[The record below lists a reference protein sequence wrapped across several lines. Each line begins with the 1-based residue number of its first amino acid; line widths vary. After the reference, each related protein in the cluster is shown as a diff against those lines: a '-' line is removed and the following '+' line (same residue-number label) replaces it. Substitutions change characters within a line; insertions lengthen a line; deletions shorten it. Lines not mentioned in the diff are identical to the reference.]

1 MSTFRILVADDH
13 EVIRLGVRSMLEAV
27 EGWKICKKAID
38 GREAVEKAKELKP
51 DIVIL
56 DVGMP
61 RLNGLDATYQLLRDD
76 PLLRIMILTI
86 NDTVQ
91 MARAA
96 LEAGAKAYVLKTD
109 CGRDLVAAVSA
120 LQHGRTFFSS
130 FTSQLVLSGYLKG
143 IRAAKEGLGSLTS
156 REREIVQLLAEGQR
170 TKDVATLLNL
180 SVKTVETHRTNMM
193 RKLSLHSIS
202 ELVLYAVRNDI
213 VQVHGPSSE
222 LPELGQL
229 VA

>member
-1 MSTFRILVADDH
+1 MPTLRILVADDH

-27 EGWKICKKAID
+27 EGWTICWEAVD

-61 RLNGLDATYQLLRDD
+61 RLNGLDATRQILRDD
-76 PLLRIMILTI
+76 PLLPIMILTVI
-86 NDTVQ
+86 DTEQ

-96 LEAGAKAYVLKTD
+96 LEAGAKAYVPKTD
-109 CGRDLVAAVSA
+109 CGRDLVAAVSE
-120 LQHGRTFFSS
+120 LHYGRTFFTP
-130 FTSQLVLSGYLKG
+130 FAAQIVLNGFLKG

-170 TKDVATLLNL
+170 SKEVATLLHL
-180 SVKTVETHRTNMM
+180 GVKTVETHRSNIM
-193 RKLSLHSIS
+193 RKLNVHRIS
-202 ELVLYAVRNDI
+202 EVVLYAVRNDI
-213 VQVHGPSSE
+213 VQVHGPGTE
-222 LPELGQL
+222 LSVLG
-229 VA
+229 